1 MAKVGFCHILNQKQ
15 ARLTK
20 HVIMIVNIMIVNND
34 GQDALLGKF
43 YGVMIM
49 SIWVTKVT
57 MSRNDAGW
65 L

>member
-34 GQDALLGKF
+34 GQDALLDF

-49 SIWVTKVT
+49 FIWVTKVT
-57 MSRNDAGW
+57 MSRNDARW